1 MRSYVVR
8 ALFGPGAAVVVVVV
22 LCWGWLVYDSV
33 GQVDDGA
40 EVAAL
45 TVRQCIG
52 VNATTTGPLEEA
64 LIKEGIIEEDLLQTK
79 VTNSMCKDMLEPIA
93 DGTPLQKLAAA
104 QSYIQE
110 IKLIEGAMREAA
122 GEAAAKGTD
131 RYASS
136 DKPSIRFRAV
146 AQTSEQVGAA
156 QAQYEE
162 PGGGG
167 AGDDGTGGDGTG
179 VVVPGVRQAA
189 AAASVGED
197 NDVSIAERLRQKE
210 AAATDAGASVPE
222 ARAGARCGTE
232 VEVSDEE
239 IKKAAKKSE
248 EGLYEIIPQIPKEIR
263 LRETERAGLLVSP
276 VTKKKLQEISQK
288 HEAIDEVSK
297 STLGCVV
304 LTNRMKAEFLTLD
317 LDALGV
323 DRLHPDDIQ
332 ELSSHRDTRWSW
344 DINGRQAGNPK
355 LWLDLSY
362 EISREDPEFRLIP
375 GSPVYEEPIRVR
387 SPAPEPPWWQR
398 TFGGIFERIFE
409 LFGA

>member
-8 ALFGPGAAVVVVVV
+8 ALFGLGAAVVVVVA

-33 GQVDDGA
+33 AQVDDGA
-40 EVAAL
+40 DDAAL

-52 VNATTTGPLEEA
+52 VNATTISPLEEA
-64 LIKEGIIEEDLLQTK
+64 LIKEDIIEEDLLQTK
-79 VTNSMCKDMLEPIA
+79 VTNGMCKDMLEPIA

-104 QSYIQE
+104 QNYTQE

-122 GEAAAKGTD
+122 GEAAAEGTD
-131 RYASS
+131 RYALS
-136 DKPSIRFRAV
+136 DEPSIRFRAV
-146 AQTSEQVGAA
+146 AQTGEQVVAA

-167 AGDDGTGGDGTG
+167 TGDDGTG

-210 AAATDAGASVPE
+210 AAAIDAGASVPE
-222 ARAGARCGTE
+222 AMAGARCGTE

-248 EGLYEIIPQIPKEIR
+248 DGLYEIIPQMPNEIR

-276 VTKKKLQEISQK
+276 VTRKKLQEISQK
-288 HEAIDEVSK
+288 HEAIDGVSK

-304 LTNRMKAEFLTLD
+304 LTNRMKAELLALD

-344 DINGRQAGNPK
+344 NLNGRQAGNSK

-362 EISREDPEFRLIP
+362 EISGEDREFRLIA
-375 GSPVYEEPIRVR
+375 GSPVYEQPIRVR
-387 SPAPEPPWWQR
+387 SPAPEPRWWQR
-398 TFGGIFERIFE
+398 IFGGIFERIFE

>member
-8 ALFGPGAAVVVVVV
+8 ALFGPGAAVVVVVA

-33 GQVDDGA
+33 AQVDDGA
-40 EVAAL
+40 DDAAL

-52 VNATTTGPLEEA
+52 VNATTIGPLEEEA
-64 LIKEGIIEEDLLQTK
+64 LIEEDIIEEDLLQTK
-79 VTNSMCKDMLEPIA
+79 VTNGICKDMLEPIA
-93 DGTPLQKLAAA
+93 DGTPLQKLSAA
-104 QSYIQE
+104 QNYIQE

-146 AQTSEQVGAA
+146 AQTSEQVVAG

-162 PGGGG
+162 PGG
-167 AGDDGTGGDGTG
+167 DGTGDDGTG
-179 VVVPGVRQAA
+179 VVVPGMRQAA

-197 NDVSIAERLRQKE
+197 NDVPIAERLRQKE
-210 AAATDAGASVPE
+210 AAAIDAGASVPE

-239 IKKAAKKSE
+239 IKKVAKKSE
-248 EGLYEIIPQIPKEIR
+248 EGLYEIIPQIPKEMR
-263 LRETERAGLLVSP
+263 LGETEQAGLLVSP
-276 VTKKKLQEISQK
+276 VTKKKFQEISQK

-304 LTNRMKAEFLTLD
+304 LTNRMKAEFLALD

-362 EISREDPEFRLIP
+362 EISGEDREFRLIP
-375 GSPVYEEPIRVR
+375 DSPVYEEPIRVR

-398 TFGGIFERIFE
+398 IFGGIFERIFE